1 MTREGEKE
9 GEREDRLGRT
19 FSCSKQPS
27 HTTPFLQ
34 PGSWGFALV
43 FNQWYFSSE
52 CPVAVQQRTENITDK
67 GMSTHGNKNLTLA
80 ALGGMRCQWKQKF
93 TTHPSKL

>member
-34 PGSWGFALV
+34 QVAGVLLWFLISGISAQNVPWL
-43 FNQWYFSSE
+43 FNRE
-52 CPVAVQQRTENITDK
+52 LKI
-67 GMSTHGNKNLTLA
+67 
-80 ALGGMRCQWKQKF
+80 
-93 TTHPSKL
+93 